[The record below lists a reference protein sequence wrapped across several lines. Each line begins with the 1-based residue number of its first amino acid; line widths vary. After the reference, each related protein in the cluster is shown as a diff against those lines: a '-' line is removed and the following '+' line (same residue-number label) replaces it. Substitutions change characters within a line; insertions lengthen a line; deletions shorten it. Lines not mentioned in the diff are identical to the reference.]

1 MWDDM
6 SLQYDKKKIVT
17 VGQNCKLFQI
27 DLLSMDQLDP
37 V

>member
-6 SLQYDKKKIVT
+6 SLQYDKKIVT
-17 VGQNCKLFQI
+17 IGQNCKLFQV